1 MYTYTYTYDTLAII
15 QVYASLSPAVPDSQ
29 RALEEARQEVLQLKV
44 QQSLYEQNMKQA
56 FMRGVCA
63 LNMEAMS
70 MFRGGGNGS
79 APGHQEEIGSDVGH
93 EGSEI
98 AE

>member
-1 MYTYTYTYDTLAII
+1 MIH
-15 QVYASLSPAVPDSQ
+15 SLSFRCMLPFLLQSQ

-63 LNMEAMS
+63 LNMEAMN